1 MRVIMVT
8 SSIVLLLTFTS
19 YFIYEL
25 ILYRQITERQLL
37 ILTEIMANNS
47 TAALAFDSPEEADEI
62 LSALKAERNVM
73 GACLYDESGVLFSKY
88 PKDLLIEELPS
99 TPTYEGFRFVDNY
112 IEGFKPVLQGEKKL
126 GTLYIKRS
134 ILDIYRRLFNY
145 TVIAAIVMILCFVF
159 AYFLSKRLQK
169 GISAPIISLAHTT
182 RKVSQNHDYSIR
194 AIRQTE
200 DEIGL
205 LTDAFNDMLQQIE
218 IQNREIQLSREV
230 AQQHAM
236 ELEIKV
242 NERTI
247 QYKKQ
252 KDFAEVILDASLVL
266 IIVFDTDTKIMA
278 FNKKCE
284 EEFGLKKEAVI
295 GKRFDEVFPII
306 KESASYANMLKA
318 LQGEVVYMEEYKS
331 YVTGNYYESYML
343 PLKNEQGEIYAVLMT
358 AHNISPIVE
367 SAEKLKQTNI
377 ELLRKN
383 AELEQFAYVASH
395 DLQEPLRKIQTFIQL
410 VKNNNRSDGD
420 AARYMD
426 KIETSAG
433 RMSMLIKDVLEYSKL
448 SQLQQSFS
456 ELDLNVVLENVKSD
470 LELLIL
476 QRNVQLHSDKLP
488 VIYGNRLQL
497 HQLFMNLI
505 NNSIKF
511 CDTTPIITISSAE
524 LNEGELNLYSDLN
537 VNNKHVKLM
546 FADNGIGFE
555 QEFADKIFT
564 IFQRLNTRDKYEG
577 TGIGLALCKKIVENH
592 NGHINADSTPGKGT
606 TFTIILPVA
615 SDVIKV

>member
-88 PKDLLIEELPS
+88 PKNLLIEELPS

-606 TFTIILPVA
+606 TFTIILPVT

>member
-1 MRVIMVT
+1 
-8 SSIVLLLTFTS
+8 
-19 YFIYEL
+19 
-25 ILYRQITERQLL
+25 
-37 ILTEIMANNS
+37 
-47 TAALAFDSPEEADEI
+47 
-62 LSALKAERNVM
+62 M
-73 GACLYDESGVLFSKY
+73 GACLYDESGMLFSKY
-88 PKDLLIEELPS
+88 PKDLLIEALPS

-145 TVIAAIVMILCFVF
+145 TVIAAIVMILCFLF

-205 LTDAFNDMLQQIE
+205 LTDAINDMLQQIE
-218 IQNREIQLSREV
+218 IQNHEIQLSREV

-343 PLKNEQGEIYAVLMT
+343 PLKNEQGEVYAVLMT

-410 VKNNNRSDGD
+410 VKKNNRSDGD

-456 ELDLNVVLENVKSD
+456 EQDLNVVLENVKSD

-476 QRNVQLHSDKLP
+476 QRNVQLYSDKLP

-524 LNEGELNLYSDLN
+524 LIEGEVNSYSDLN

-564 IFQRLNTRDKYEG
+564 IFQRLNTRDEYEG

-592 NGHINADSTPGKGT
+592 NGHINADSIPGKGT
-606 TFTIILPVA
+606 TFTIILPII
-615 SDVIKV
+615 SDVMAV